1 MKEQLPENM
10 SGSEKETI
18 NGSESIDWS
27 QLELLR
33 GEFKEIFAS
42 FDRKFE
48 EIKIMT
54 EIAQDRQITMPPE
67 AEVHMQEVIKKF
79 QPYGGNP
86 GILYNML
93 DELGSISSTMYQNGL
108 LVDTDDYKKMKEELS
123 QKQ

>member
-10 SGSEKETI
+10 SGSEKET
-18 NGSESIDWS
+18 IDWS

-48 EIKIMT
+48 EIKVMT

-67 AEVHMQEVIKKF
+67 AEMHMQEVIKKF

-86 GILYNML
+86 QILYNML
-93 DELGSISSTMYQNGL
+93 AELGSISTTMYQNGL
-108 LVDTDDYKKMKEELS
+108 LVTPDDYKKKKEELS
-123 QKQ
+123 QK